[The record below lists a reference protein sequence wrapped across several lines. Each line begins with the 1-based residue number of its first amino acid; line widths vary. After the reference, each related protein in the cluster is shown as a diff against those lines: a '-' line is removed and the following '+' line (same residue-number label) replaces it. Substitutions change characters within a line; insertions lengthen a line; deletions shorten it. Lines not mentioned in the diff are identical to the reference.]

1 MIKSIKITG
10 IKKYKVD
17 DTTRKYALKKIGS
30 LDRYLPRHAL
40 KNISAE
46 IKLQQIDHDHGDKY
60 EAEFII
66 NIPNKKI
73 TAKGTALTMLMAIDA
88 VEAKTQ
94 TQLRDYKQITV
105 GHIGRRGIMSRFK
118 RSFKREL

>member
-10 IKKYKVD
+10 IKYEID
-17 DTTRKYALKKIGS
+17 DTTRRYALNKIGKS
-30 LDRYLPRHAL
+30 DRYLPKHAL

-60 EAEFII
+60 EAEVII

-73 TAKGTALTMLMAIDA
+73 TAKGSALTMLMAIDA
-88 VEAKTQ
+88 VEAKVQ
-94 TQLRDYKQITV
+94 TQLRDYKQITI